1 MQWKRLM
8 SNPSSDSRTMSK
20 EWEIIIRM
28 ESAKKGKYMEYNKN
42 WKKKK
47 HHKKIRNMRE
57 TTCGIVDGG
66 DEFIFS

>member
-1 MQWKRLM
+1 MTKNETFSEKLLLGWKALKRGNTW
-8 SNPSSDSRTMSK
+8 STTRT
-20 EWEIIIRM
+20 ER
-28 ESAKKGKYMEYNKN
+28 
-42 WKKKK
+42 KKK